1 MIQDIQGVQNV
12 FLGTYGAQEGVGIK
26 DVIAE
31 LDSGLANRLEEE
43 IAASLAAANALQPPF
58 DQEILNGN
66 DAGRARVQALID
78 ALRTQEATLEEAFV
92 AFGLDVPVAE

>member
-12 FLGTYGAQEGVGIK
+12 YLGTYGSQEGPGIK

-31 LDSGLANRLEEE
+31 LNSNLANRLEDE

-58 DQEILNGN
+58 DQEIISGN

-78 ALRTQEATLEEAFV
+78 ALRTQEATLEEAFIE
-92 AFGLDVPVAE
+92 FGLDVPVAE